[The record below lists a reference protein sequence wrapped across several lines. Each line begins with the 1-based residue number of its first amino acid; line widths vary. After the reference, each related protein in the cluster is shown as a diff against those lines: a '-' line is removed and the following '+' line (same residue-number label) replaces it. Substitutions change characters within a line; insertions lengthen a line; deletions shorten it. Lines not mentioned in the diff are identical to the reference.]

1 MICPFCEAHKP
12 CLADESQVRCG
23 LCARAVEG
31 ALPWAAGACPAWRSG
46 RTRVRGIS
54 HRDAQLPGGK
64 PYSEVQVFV
73 PNSLLTSANT
83 NLQELGLPD
92 ARQLSETEW
101 TPGATYETRY

>member
-12 CLADESQVRCG
+12 RLADESQVRCG

-64 PYSEVQVFV
+64 FQCPH
-73 PNSLLTSANT
+73 LR
-83 NLQELGLPD
+83 LGGGR
-92 ARQLSETEW
+92 ARS
-101 TPGATYETRY
+101 